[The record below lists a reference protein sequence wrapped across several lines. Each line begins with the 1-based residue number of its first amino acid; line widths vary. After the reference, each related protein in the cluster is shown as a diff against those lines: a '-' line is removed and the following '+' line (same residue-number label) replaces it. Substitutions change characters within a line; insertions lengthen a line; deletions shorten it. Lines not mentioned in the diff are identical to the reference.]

1 LLSYV
6 GGGLMRFDTDS
17 IIQTKQAL
25 NGGRI
30 VSFQTQ
36 EEMVEEIAKHLTDEY
51 RENLLF
57 WRATAMDDPR
67 ESQEWEEKLRT
78 ELEPYYEAARAE
90 LECQVK
96 ACEELPFYR
105 RHIVQVSAKKH
116 PQVIAAGLRAVGS
129 EAEPPNV
136 FPVNVRIVLNV
147 RKNQAQKYFDSQ

>member
-129 EAEPPNV
+129 EAEPHNV